1 MITSSI
7 LVMFGLGLACSAVLA
22 VASKLLA
29 VEEDPRVEAVL
40 EALPGANCGGCGF
53 AGCESYAAAAVRD
66 PSVPADRCCAGGA
79 DTAAKVA
86 ALTGKA
92 AGSAEPM
99 VAFRRCAKTEGNVA
113 RRYDYQG
120 VPSCA
125 AAKLLGSPDACAY
138 SCIGL
143 GDCMRACPF
152 DAMYMAHGMVHVIR
166 EKCTACGSCVRTCPN
181 SVMEIVPQAAR
192 VMVLCSSQDKG
203 KAVTDVCGA
212 GCISCMKCVK
222 ECPAKCVKLEGGVI
236 RIDHAA
242 CMAYGPD
249 CQEVCAEK
257 CPRSILRRL
266 GAAAE
271 AHAHAHAEPRAE
283 KEAVA

>member
-1 MITSSI
+1 MITYSI
-7 LVMFGLGLACSAVLA
+7 VVMFGLGLAASVILA

-53 AGCESYAAAAVRD
+53 AGCESYAAAAVND
-66 PSVPADRCCAGGA
+66 PSIPADRCCAGGP
-79 DTAAKVA
+79 DVSAKVA

-99 VAFRRCAKTEGNVA
+99 VAFRRCAKTEGKVA

-125 AAKLLGSPDACAY
+125 AAKQLGSPDACGY

-166 EKCTACGSCVRTCPN
+166 EKCTACGNCVRTCPN
-181 SVMEIVPQAAR
+181 GVMEIVPHAAR

-203 KAVTDVCGA
+203 KAVSDVCEA
-212 GCISCMKCVK
+212 GCISCMKCIK

-242 CMAYGPD
+242 CLSYGPE

-257 CPRSILRRL
+257 CPRNILRRL
-266 GAAAE
+266 GAAAQ
-271 AHAHAHAEPRAE
+271 AKQE
-283 KEAVA
+283 KAA

>member
-7 LVMFGLGLACSAVLA
+7 LVMFGLGLACSVVLA
-22 VASKLLA
+22 VASKFLA

-53 AGCESYAAAAVRD
+53 AGCESYAAAAVND
-66 PSVPADRCCAGGA
+66 PNIPADRCCAGGA
-79 DTAAKVA
+79 GTAAKVA

-99 VAFRRCAKTEGNVA
+99 VSFRRCAKTEGNVA
-113 RRYDYQG
+113 RRYDYAG
-120 VPSCA
+120 VPSCT
-125 AAKLLGSPDACAY
+125 AAKLLGSPDACSY

-143 GDCMRACPF
+143 GDCLRACPF
-152 DAMYMAHGMVHVIR
+152 DAMYMSHGMAHVITD
-166 EKCTACGSCVRTCPN
+166 KCTACGNCVRACPN
-181 SVMEIVPQAAR
+181 GVLEIVPQKAR

-203 KAVTDVCGA
+203 KAVSEVCEV

-222 ECPAKCVKLEGGVI
+222 ECPAKAVKLEGGVI

-242 CMAYGPD
+242 CIAHGPD
-249 CQEVCAEK
+249 CAEVCAEK
-257 CPRSILRRL
+257 CPRGILRRL
-266 GAAAE
+266 GAAA
-271 AHAHAHAEPRAE
+271 AQQKDAA
-283 KEAVA
+283 

>member
-7 LVMFGLGLACSAVLA
+7 LVMFGLGLACAVVLA

-40 EALPGANCGGCGF
+40 DALPGANCGGCGF

-66 PSVPADRCCAGGA
+66 PDVPADRCCAGGP
-79 DTAAKVA
+79 DVAAKIA
-86 ALTGKA
+86 ELTGKA

-99 VAFRRCAKTEGNVA
+99 VAFRRCAKSEGNVA
-113 RRYDYQG
+113 KRYDYQG

-125 AAKLLGSPDACAY
+125 AAKLLGSPDACSY

-152 DAMYMAHGMVHVIR
+152 DAMYMAHGMVHVIT
-166 EKCTACGSCVRTCPN
+166 EKCTACGTCVSTCPN
-181 SVMEIVPQAAR
+181 HVMQIVPQAAR
-192 VMVLCSSQDKG
+192 VMVLCSSLDKG
-203 KAVTDVCGA
+203 KAVSEVCEV

-222 ECPAKCVKLEGGVI
+222 ECPAKCIALEGGKI
-236 RIDHAA
+236 HIDHTA
-242 CMAYGPD
+242 CLAYGSS

-257 CPRSILRRL
+257 CPRGILRRL
-266 GAAAE
+266 GAAAAARVQE
-271 AHAHAHAEPRAE
+271 A
-283 KEAVA
+283 EAAA

>member
-7 LVMFGLGLACSAVLA
+7 LVMFGLGLACSVVLA
-22 VASKLLA
+22 VASKFLS

-66 PSVPADRCCAGGA
+66 PNVPADRCCAGGA
-79 DTAAKVA
+79 GTAAKVA

-113 RRYDYQG
+113 RRYDYAG
-120 VPSCA
+120 VPSCT
-125 AAKLLGSPDACAY
+125 AAKLLGSPDACSY
-138 SCIGL
+138 SCMGL
-143 GDCMRACPF
+143 GDCLRACPF
-152 DAMYMAHGMVHVIR
+152 DAMYMAHGVVHVIPA
-166 EKCTACGSCVRTCPN
+166 KCMACGNCVRACPN
-181 SVMEIVPQAAR
+181 GILEIVPQKAR

-203 KAVTDVCGA
+203 KAVSEVCGA

-222 ECPAKCVKLEGGVI
+222 ECPAKAVKLEGGVI

-242 CMAYGPD
+242 CIAFGPD
-249 CQEVCAEK
+249 CAEACAEK
-257 CPRSILRRL
+257 CPRGIMRRL
-266 GAAAE
+266 GAAA
-271 AHAHAHAEPRAE
+271 AQQ
-283 KEAVA
+283 KEAA